1 MSKLLIIEDQPNLLE
16 SLRLA
21 LEGPCYRVRC
31 VEDAEQGMLYVMNWE
46 PDVVIADYALPGMDG
61 IELIK
66 RIDIVRVLPAAP
78 PEGKGD
84 KGNNKPGIILL
95 SARMDEDLERQAL
108 AAGADR
114 CLAKPFD
121 LAMLLMMIG
130 ELIRSD
136 RRKLQ

>member
-1 MSKLLIIEDQPNLLE
+1 MPKLLIIEDQPNFLE

-21 LEGPCYRVRC
+21 LEGPYYRVRC
-31 VEDAEQGMLYVMNWE
+31 VEDAEQGMLYVLNWE

-66 RIDIVRVLPAAP
+66 RINIAGVLPVAP
-78 PEGKGD
+78 LEGKGD

-95 SARMDEDLERQAL
+95 SARMDEDLEQKAL

-121 LAMLLMMIG
+121 LAMLTTMIR
-130 ELIRSD
+130 ELI
-136 RRKLQ
+136 KI